1 MKKNT
6 SRKAFYGCV
15 RVAQPPD
22 SVFESIRAVAKLDQW
37 SWFRNIRRIEANLYR
52 AEAPDG
58 TCRFFWIE
66 DAERRRVILQQTQ
79 HKDSPCWVLSVS
91 GTGSTSQVESQ
102 YSSVRISSAQ
112 RRRLI
117 RQLSAIQELMEQSDL
132 ASAS

>member
-1 MKKNT
+1 MTKDKA
-6 SRKAFYGCV
+6 RKTFYGCV

-37 SWFRNIRRIEANLYR
+37 SWFRNIRRIEANLYQ
-52 AEAPDG
+52 AEDPDG

-79 HKDSPCWVLSVS
+79 HTDSPCWVISVS
-91 GTGSTSQVESQ
+91 GNGSASQVESQ
-102 YSSVRISSAQ
+102 YSSFLISPAQ
-112 RRRLI
+112 RRHLI
-117 RQLSAIQELMEQSDL
+117 GQLSAIQKLLEQTSL

>member
-1 MKKNT
+1 M
-6 SRKAFYGCV
+6 
-15 RVAQPPD
+15 AQPPD
-22 SVFESIRAVAKLDQW
+22 SVFESIRAVAKLDRW

-52 AEAPDG
+52 ADDPDG

-91 GTGSTSQVESQ
+91 GTESTSQVESQ
-102 YSSVRISSAQ
+102 YSSVRISPAQ

-117 RQLSAIQELMEQSDL
+117 QQLSTIQKLVEQSGL